1 MGSRS
6 TNSKENSSPRLRM
19 GEYSNGGQEEF
30 NPGEGSLQDGG
41 PRERFARALQGVGE
55 RSLDEGSI
63 PEKPSVEVYHSQKL
77 LESRFIH
84 GQRKIP
90 DGGDVFEERTE
101 AY

>member
-1 MGSRS
+1 M
-6 TNSKENSSPRLRM
+6 
-19 GEYSNGGQEEF
+19 
-30 NPGEGSLQDGG
+30 
-41 PRERFARALQGVGE
+41 
-55 RSLDEGSI
+55 DEGSI

-101 AY
+101 ARTTEEVAGKLTLVEANCQRLGTAQLQEKLS